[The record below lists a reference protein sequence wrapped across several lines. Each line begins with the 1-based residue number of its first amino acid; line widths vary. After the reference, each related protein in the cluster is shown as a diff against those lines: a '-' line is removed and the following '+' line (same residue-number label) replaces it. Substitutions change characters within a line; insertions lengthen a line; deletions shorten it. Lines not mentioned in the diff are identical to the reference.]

1 MTDFT
6 AVCEEARDRYRGT
19 MERLRAV
26 FLQDR
31 RSGPEVVRQRTD
43 AVDRLVSALWES
55 LTAEAGTVHTNQVA
69 IVAVGG
75 YGRQEC
81 FPFSDIDLLFLV
93 ANEAGEQSAQAA
105 LRRLSKALWDSG
117 VRVAATT
124 RQLSE
129 CARLHADNAEFSLAL
144 LDARAV
150 CGDSALA
157 QRLQEETLPQLLAKD
172 GVALTTHLLELTRAR
187 HAKFGNTLF
196 HLEPNIKE
204 CPGGLRDRN
213 VCDWLARL
221 TNGAPPAGNE
231 LREASAFLTS
241 LRCFLHF
248 RIGRDTNILEWRTQD
263 AAAAED
269 VGGPGT
275 QPRDPANWMQLYFRH
290 ARTVARALDQQ
301 TERVPD
307 RGVLPSLTQLLRRA
321 LPEPS
326 GGFTIRQGR
335 IRLTAQDTA
344 SDPAED
350 ADTAIQ
356 VFQLMA
362 KTGLRLDL
370 QSASRLENRLP
381 LLSQELA
388 GGAVLWQQLQPIL
401 AERYAGLALRTMH
414 ELGVLELVLPE
425 FHGIDALVIRDA
437 YHRYTVDEH
446 TFVVIDNLHG
456 LPDVKTGPMAEWAV
470 KFAAVLHELQHPV
483 LLYLAALLHDTG
495 KGRATGNH
503 AEESATLAAG
513 VLARLQMDEYST
525 RLVLTLIRNHLE
537 MSAALR
543 RDIFDAETVR
553 TFAHKVQS
561 PEELRM
567 LALFTFADI
576 QAVHPDALTPWKAEN
591 LWRLFIATANY
602 LDRNMDEER
611 VDTRVSSDLVL
622 RVTQSLPDESR
633 EVLQFLEG
641 FPQRY
646 LQTRSPEQIRTQYR
660 MGRQLAQDPVQLNFV
675 WRKDLSELTLVTP
688 DRQLLFSRIVGVLAA
703 WGMNIVTAD
712 AFSNARGTV
721 VDSFR
726 FTDSFGTLE
735 KNPSERDRLLQ
746 DVHDAIADAALAERL
761 LAGRKR
767 SRRRG
772 PLLDIETSVHFDTES
787 STHSTLLQVAAQ
799 DVPGLLY
806 SISVVLAQA
815 ACDIRVAVI
824 DTEGETAI
832 DVFYLTHEGKPL
844 EPGMLPALQ
853 QQLLTAIEQN
863 AV

>member
-1 MTDFT
+1 MTEFGT
-6 AVCEEARDRYRGT
+6 VCEHARERYQAAIAH
-19 MERLRAV
+19 LRV
-26 FLQDR
+26 QFLQDR
-31 RSGPEVVRQRTD
+31 RSGPEIVRQRTQ
-43 AVDRLVSALWES
+43 AVDQLIASLWQALVLESSEPALDEI
-55 LTAEAGTVHTNQVA
+55 A
-69 IVAVGG
+69 IIAVGG
-75 YGRQEC
+75 YGRQES
-81 FPFSDIDLLFLV
+81 FPYSDVDLLFLV
-93 ANEAGEQSAQAA
+93 TSPAEEQNAQAA
-105 LRRLSKALWDSG
+105 VRRLSKALWDSG
-117 VRVAATT
+117 IRVAATT
-124 RQLSE
+124 RHMQE
-129 CARLHADNAEFSLAL
+129 CARLNPDNPEFSLAL
-144 LDARAV
+144 LDARWV
-150 CGDSALA
+150 CGSTALVH
-157 QRLQEETLPQLLAKD
+157 RLHEEALPHLLAKD
-172 GVALTTHLLELTRAR
+172 SMALTTLLQDLTRHR

-213 VCDWLARL
+213 CCDWLAQL
-221 TNGAPPAGNE
+221 TGEAPPGSND
-231 LREASAFLTS
+231 LREATSFLVS

-248 RIGRDTNILEWRTQD
+248 RIGRDVNILEWRTQD

-301 TERVPD
+301 TDRVPD
-307 RGVLPSLTQLLRRA
+307 RGVMPSLAQMLRRA
-321 LPEPS
+321 LREPS
-326 GGFTIRQGR
+326 GGVAVRRGR
-335 IRLTAQDTA
+335 ILLTA
-344 SDPAED
+344 SDAAGDPAEH
-350 ADTAIQ
+350 AGTAMH

-362 KTGLRLDL
+362 TTGARLEPD
-370 QSASRLENRLP
+370 SATRLENGLP
-381 LLSQELA
+381 LLSQELE
-388 GGAVLWQQLQPIL
+388 GGAALWQQLQPIL
-401 AERYAGLALRTMH
+401 AGRHAGLALRTMH
-414 ELGVLELVLPE
+414 EVGLLEVVLPE

-446 TFVVIDNLHG
+446 TFVVIDTLHG
-456 LPDVKTGPMAEWAV
+456 LPDVKTGPMAEWAA
-470 KFAAVLHELQHPV
+470 KFAAVLHDLQHPE

-495 KGRATGNH
+495 KGRSTGRH
-503 AEESATLAAG
+503 AEDSALLAAG
-513 VLARLQMDEYST
+513 VLTRLQMDEHST

-537 MSAALR
+537 MSVALR
-543 RDIFDAETVR
+543 RDIFDAETIR
-553 TFAHKVQS
+553 TFAQKVQS

-591 LWRLFIATANY
+591 LWRLYIATANY

-622 RVTQSLPDESR
+622 RVTQSMPQESR

-646 LQTRSPEQIRTQYR
+646 LQTRSPEQIRTQFH
-660 MGRQLAQDPVQLNFV
+660 MSRQLIQEPVQLHFV
-675 WRKDLSELTLVTP
+675 WQQESSELTLVTP
-688 DRQLLFSRIVGVLAA
+688 DRQLLFSRVVGVLAA
-703 WGMNIVTAD
+703 WGMNIITAD

-735 KNPSERDRLLQ
+735 KNPSERDRLLKE
-746 DVHDAIADAALAERL
+746 VHDAIADAALAERL

-772 PLLDIETSVHFDTES
+772 PLLEVETSVHFDTES
-787 STHSTLLQVAAQ
+787 STHSTLLQVVAQ

-806 SISVVLAQA
+806 SISVILAQA

-824 DTEGETAI
+824 DTEGDTAI
-832 DVFYLTHEGKPL
+832 DVFYLTREGKPL
-844 EPGMLPALQ
+844 DPSTLPALQ
-853 QQLLTAIEQN
+853 QQMLTTIEQN
-863 AV
+863 AA

>member
-1 MTDFT
+1 MTEFD
-6 AVCEEARDRYRGT
+6 AVCEGARTHYQAT
-19 MERLRAV
+19 MAELRAV
-26 FLQDR
+26 FQRDR
-31 RSGPEVVRQRTD
+31 RSGPEVVQQRTA
-43 AVDRLVSALWES
+43 AVDLLIRTLWTSLSAEGN
-55 LTAEAGTVHTNQVA
+55 AARAHDIA

-75 YGRQEC
+75 YGRQES

-93 ANEAGEQSAQAA
+93 ANQAAEQTAQTA

-117 VRVAATT
+117 VRLAATT

-129 CARLHADNAEFSLAL
+129 CARLNPGNPEFALAL
-144 LDARAV
+144 LDSRTV
-150 CGDSALA
+150 CGDGTLA
-157 QRLQEETLPQLLAKD
+157 QQLHAEVLPQLLSRD
-172 GVALTTHLLELTRAR
+172 SVAITTQLLELTRVR
-187 HAKFGNTLF
+187 HAKYGDTLF

-213 VCDWLARL
+213 ACDWLARL
-221 TNGAPPAGNE
+221 TEGAPVAGNE
-231 LREASAFLTS
+231 LREATAFLTS

-248 RIGRDTNILEWRTQD
+248 RMGRDTNILEWRTQD

-290 ARTVARALDQQ
+290 ARTVARALHQQ
-301 TERVPD
+301 MERVPD
-307 RGVLPSLTQLLRRA
+307 RSVLPSLTQLLRRA
-321 LPEPS
+321 LPEPT
-326 GGFTIRQGR
+326 GGLTIKQGR
-335 IRLTAQDTA
+335 IRFTAPAIA
-344 SDPAED
+344 SDPATD
-350 ADTAIQ
+350 AETAMQ

-362 KTGLRLDL
+362 KTGARLDL
-370 QSASRLENRLP
+370 EAATRLENRLP
-381 LLSQELA
+381 LLSQALE
-388 GGAVLWQQLQPIL
+388 GGAVLWQQLRPIL
-401 AERYAGLALRTMH
+401 LGRHAGLALRTMH
-414 ELGVLELVLPE
+414 ELGVLELVVPE

-456 LPDVKTGPMAEWAV
+456 LPDAKTGAMAEWAT
-470 KFAAVLHELQHPV
+470 KFAAVLHDLQHPV

-513 VLARLQMDEYST
+513 VLTRLHMDEHST

-553 TFAHKVQS
+553 TFARKVQS

-602 LDRNMDEER
+602 LDRNIDEER

-622 RVTQSLPDESR
+622 RVTQSLPDERR

-646 LQTRSPEQIRTQYR
+646 LQTRSPEQIRAQYR
-660 MGRQLAQDPVQLNFV
+660 MGKLLAQDPVQLDFAGSG
-675 WRKDLSELTLVTP
+675 DLSELTLVTP
-688 DRQLLFSRIVGVLAA
+688 DRRLLFSRIVGVLAA

-735 KNPSERDRLLQ
+735 KNPSERDRLLR
-746 DVHDAIADAALAERL
+746 DVHDAIGDAALAKRL
-761 LAGRKR
+761 LEGRKR

-772 PLLDIETSVHFDTES
+772 PLLEIATSVHFDTES
-787 STHSTLLQVAAQ
+787 SSHATLLQVVAQ

-806 SISVVLAQA
+806 SISVVLAEA

-832 DVFYLTHEGKPL
+832 DVFYLTQNGEPL
-844 EPGMLPALQ
+844 NPDLLPTLQ
-853 QQLLTAIEQN
+853 QQLLTAIQGN
-863 AV
+863 AG

>member
-1 MTDFT
+1 MIEFDTVREQ
-6 AVCEEARDRYRGT
+6 ACDRYQSAT
-19 MERLRAV
+19 AHLRAK

-31 RSGPEVVRQRTD
+31 RSGPEIVRQRTQ
-43 AVDRLVSALWES
+43 AVDLLIQMLWES
-55 LTAEAGTVHTNQVA
+55 LVAEADSALADEVS

-75 YGRQEC
+75 YGRQES
-81 FPFSDIDLLFLV
+81 FPSSDVDLLFLV
-93 ANEAGEQSAQAA
+93 ADPAGEQIAKAA

-124 RQLSE
+124 RHMPE
-129 CARLHADNAEFSLAL
+129 CARLNPDNAEFSLAL
-144 LDARAV
+144 LDARRV
-150 CGDSALA
+150 CGSSSLVH
-157 QRLQEETLPQLLAKD
+157 RLHGEALPQLLAKD
-172 GVALTTHLLELTRAR
+172 GAALTTLLLDLTRQR

-221 TNGAPPAGNE
+221 AGETPPGGNE
-231 LREASAFLTS
+231 LREATSFLVS

-248 RIGRDTNILEWRTQD
+248 RIGRDVNVLEWRTQD

-269 VGGPGT
+269 VGGPGS

-290 ARTVARALDQQ
+290 ARTIARTLDQQ
-301 TERVPD
+301 ADRVPD
-307 RGVLPSLTQLLRRA
+307 RGVLPALTQLLRRA

-326 GGFTIRQGR
+326 GGIAIRRGR
-335 IRLTAQDTA
+335 ILLTAPDA
-344 SDPAED
+344 AGDPAEH
-350 ADTAIQ
+350 AETAMR
-356 VFQLMA
+356 VLQLMA
-362 KTGLRLDL
+362 TTGARLDPD
-370 QSASRLENRLP
+370 SATRLENGLP

-388 GGAVLWQQLQPIL
+388 SGAALWQQLQPIL
-401 AERYAGLALRTMH
+401 LGRYAGSALRTMH
-414 ELGVLELVLPE
+414 ELGVLELVVPE

-456 LPDVKTGPMAEWAV
+456 LPDSKTGPLAGWTS
-470 KFAAVLHELQHPV
+470 KFAAVLHDLQHPV

-495 KGRATGNH
+495 KGRASGTH
-503 AEESATLAAG
+503 SEESAVFAAG
-513 VLARLQMDEYST
+513 VLRRLHMDEHST

-611 VDTRVSSDLVL
+611 VDTRVSSDLIL
-622 RVTQSLPDESR
+622 RVTQSLPKESR
-633 EVLQFLEG
+633 DVLQFLEG

-646 LQTRSPEQIRTQYR
+646 LQTRSPEQIRAQFH
-660 MGRQLAQDPVQLNFV
+660 MSRQLAQEPVQLHFV
-675 WRKDLSELTLVTP
+675 WGSDLSELTLVTP
-688 DRQLLFSRIVGVLAA
+688 DRRLLFSRVVGLLAA
-703 WGMNIVTAD
+703 WGLNIVTAD

-735 KNPSERDRLLQ
+735 KNPSERDRLVR
-746 DVHDAIADAALAERL
+746 DVHDAIANAALPEQL

-772 PLLDIETSVHFDTES
+772 PLLEIATAVHFDTES
-787 STHSTLLQVAAQ
+787 STHSTLLQVVAQ
-799 DVPGLLY
+799 DGPGLLY
-806 SISVVLAQA
+806 SISLVLAEA

-832 DVFYLTHEGKPL
+832 DVFYLTREGKPL
-844 EPGMLPALQ
+844 DPGMLPKLQ
-853 QQLLTAIEQN
+853 HQLLTAIGAN
-863 AV
+863 TV